1 MTKAEKAALKAYPP
15 IQMNCDGEIVHPG
28 YDKHTRD
35 IYQQGYEQAEKDLGW
50 ISVKDRLP
58 DTTEYVFTCV
68 KMNGIPQCVGLH
80 YYKDGKW
87 WEGYDED
94 SVGAVEYWMQIP
106 KFKEEKK

>member
-1 MTKAEKAALKAYPP
+1 MNELGNTPVDKNYKPSGIISEEYPEKVKVAYL
-15 IQMNCDGEIVHPG
+15 
-28 YDKHTRD
+28 
-35 IYQQGYEQAEKDLGW
+35 QGYEQAEKDRGW

-68 KMNGIPQCVGLH
+68 KMDGVPQCVGFH

-106 KFKEEKK
+106 KFKETKK